1 MLVFAQDDSALNR
14 KMILRVIQSEKE
26 HVRSPY
32 IREADDGATAIDEIQ
47 HEVSQGGFFDFI
59 LMDYV
64 MVRKI
69 SFRSY
74 IF

>member
-1 MLVFAQDDSALNR
+1 
-14 KMILRVIQSEKE
+14 MILRVIQSEKE

-32 IREADDGATAIDEIQ
+32 IREADDGVTAIDEIQ

-64 MVRKI
+64 MVRKNI
-69 SFRSY
+69 VQNKCHASLVIECLRLCCR
-74 IF
+74 